1 MLIPYLIAKIHRA
14 TVTGADLHYEGS
26 IAIDEEIMEKAGL
39 RVFQKVDVY
48 NVDNGAR
55 WSTYVLPWPR
65 ATRGIV
71 VNGAAARLVHSG
83 DVLIIAAYALLD
95 EKELNSLSATIVA
108 MGPNNEIE
116 KITSTKL

>member
-14 TVTGADLHYEGS
+14 TVTSTDVNYEGS

-48 NVDNGAR
+48 NVNNGAR

-71 VNGAAARLVHSG
+71 VNGAAARLVHPG
-83 DVLIIAAYALLD
+83 DILIIAAYALLD
-95 EKELNSLSATIVA
+95 EKELNSLSATILT
-108 MGPNNEIE
+108 MGPGNEIE
-116 KITSTKL
+116 KITQTKL

>member
-14 TVTGADLHYEGS
+14 TVTSTDVNYEGS

-48 NVDNGAR
+48 NVNNGAR

-71 VNGAAARLVHSG
+71 VNGAAARLVHPG
-83 DVLIIAAYALLD
+83 DLVIIAAYALLD
-95 EKELNSLSATIVA
+95 EKELNSLSATILT
-108 MGPNNEIE
+108 MSPSNEIE
-116 KITSTKL
+116 KITQTKL

>member
-48 NVDNGAR
+48 NVNNGAR

-71 VNGAAARLVHSG
+71 VNGAAARLVHPG

-95 EKELNSLSATIVA
+95 EKELNSLSATILT
-108 MGPNNEIE
+108 MGPGNEIE
-116 KITSTKL
+116 KITATKL

>member
-14 TVTGADLHYEGS
+14 TVTGADLNYEGS

-48 NVDNGAR
+48 NVANGAR

-65 ATRGIV
+65 RSRGIV
-71 VNGAAARLVHSG
+71 VNGAAARLVHPG
-83 DVLIIAAYALLD
+83 DMIIIAAYALLD
-95 EKELNSLSATIVA
+95 EKELNSLSAVILN
-108 MGPNNEIE
+108 MGPENEIE
-116 KITSTKL
+116 KITQTKL